1 MLKLMKY
8 EFRKY
13 ALIKIIIA
21 ISFVSIELLFLC
33 TASANNLRAANSGMG
48 VLQFIAAITTFIII
62 FEPIVS
68 LSSDLGRKSGYLLFL
83 TPNSSYRIMWA
94 KTIYGILQ
102 VIVAVVIFNGVFLLD
117 VAMMTA
123 KYGAFDGLG
132 NSYEGI
138 LNFVILYTTSSEL
151 IDATKAM
158 FVMMLIWFSSI
169 SLVYLS
175 LCISTAI
182 LSRKKGKSIVSFF
195 TFLVLQLLFVSTLSS
210 FGLDLD
216 SAGNG
221 NLLGLLIISSI
232 ILVAATFGSAWVL
245 EKKVSL

>member
-33 TASANNLRAANSGMG
+33 TASANNLKAANSGMG
-48 VLQFIAAITTFIII
+48 VLQFIAAITTFIIV

-94 KTIYGILQ
+94 KIIYGILQ
-102 VIVAVVIFNGVFLLD
+102 VIVAVIIFNGVFILD
-117 VAMMTA
+117 AAMMTA
-123 KYGAFDGLG
+123 KYGAFDRQS
-132 NSYEGI
+132 NYYEGI
-138 LNFVILYTTSSEL
+138 LNFAGLYKSPSEV
-151 IDATKAM
+151 
-158 FVMMLIWFSSI
+158 FVAAKMSFGMMLIWFSSI
-169 SLVYLS
+169 SLVLLS

-182 LSRKKGKSIVSFF
+182 LSRRKGKSIVSFF
-195 TFLVLQLLFVSTLSS
+195 TFLILQLLFVSALSS